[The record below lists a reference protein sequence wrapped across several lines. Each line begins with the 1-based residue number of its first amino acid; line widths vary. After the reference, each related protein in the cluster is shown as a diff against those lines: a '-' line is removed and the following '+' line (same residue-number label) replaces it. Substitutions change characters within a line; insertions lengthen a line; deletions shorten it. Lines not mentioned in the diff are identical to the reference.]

1 MTELDMERWQRRVVG
16 SMTNPTSQMC
26 VCNKCGYKTVSKNG
40 NCDILCSRCSSQMK
54 VYSGVVDFD
63 KVNND
68 PYGYN

>member
-40 NCDILCSRCSSQMK
+40 NCDILCH
-54 VYSGVVDFD
+54 VVHLR
-63 KVNND
+63 
-68 PYGYN
+68 